1 MWMKKNKKLKDFFFS
16 LKLTKKVNMSTQFD
30 TGVYLL
36 DDTCGQTQ
44 CNGDYATLAGYSS
57 KPGQYVAGAPVPSQ
71 TAVQSVVIVPSYG
84 GSGYNVLQHSL
95 PYDQLGSSGYFN
107 INNAYPSYGSSCQA
121 YTTALAK
128 K

>member
-1 MWMKKNKKLKDFFFS
+1 
-16 LKLTKKVNMSTQFD
+16 MSTQID

-36 DDTCGQTQ
+36 DDNGGCGQTQ
-44 CNGDYATLAGYSS
+44 CNGDYATLAGYSN

-71 TAVQSVVIVPSYG
+71 TAVQSVVITPSFG
-84 GSGYNVLQHSL
+84 GSGYNILQHNL
-95 PYDQLGSSGYFN
+95 PYGQLASSGYFN